1 MPRVVCGPGT
11 YAGRRL
17 GFCMPLPSIQTVTG
31 WYDQSAAGYDAGHHA
46 TQRKYKVIEQSLRG
60 LLSRGRVLDL
70 GCGTGRL
77 LNREDSGRV
86 VGLDL
91 SIEMLRLAHQTSPSV
106 LRADG
111 HHLPFASESFD
122 AVVAAQGVIRYM
134 DPAQAF
140 AEIHRVL
147 TPGGRC
153 AVHQFGSGVSLRQLV
168 RQHVLRR
175 PAPPADDFVLLDAE
189 ELARPARGAGLRVHE
204 VELFR
209 SIRRYPYALRVHP
222 KLPSR
227 VSDALW
233 NHCVL
238 HLQKPLS

>member
-1 MPRVVCGPGT
+1 
-11 YAGRRL
+11 
-17 GFCMPLPSIQTVTG
+17 MPLPSIQTVTG
-31 WYDQSAAGYDAGHHA
+31 WYDQSAAGYDAGHLA
-46 TQRKYKVIEQSLRG
+46 TQRKYKVIERSLRG
-60 LLSRGRVLDL
+60 LLQRGRVLDL

-77 LNREDSGRV
+77 LDRNDSGRV

-91 SIEMLRLAHQTSPSV
+91 SIEMLRLAHQKSPSV

-111 HHLPFASESFD
+111 HHLPFASASFD
-122 AVVAAQGVIRYM
+122 AVVAAQE
-134 DPAQAF
+134 F
-140 AEIHRVL
+140 A
-147 TPGGRC
+147 
-153 AVHQFGSGVSLRQLV
+153 LR
-168 RQHVLRR
+168 
-175 PAPPADDFVLLDAE
+175 DAE
-189 ELARPARGAGLRVHE
+189 ELARPARASGLAVHK

>member
-1 MPRVVCGPGT
+1 
-11 YAGRRL
+11 
-17 GFCMPLPSIQTVTG
+17 MPLPSIQTVTG
-31 WYDQSAAGYDAGHHA
+31 WYDQSAAGYDAGHLA
-46 TQRKYKVIEQSLRG
+46 TQRKYKVIERSLRG
-60 LLSRGRVLDL
+60 LLQRGRVLDL

-77 LNREDSGRV
+77 LDRNDSGRV

-91 SIEMLRLAHQTSPSV
+91 SIEMLRLAHQKSPSV

-111 HHLPFASESFD
+111 HHLPFASASFD

-134 DPAQAF
+134 DSSQAF
-140 AEIHRVL
+140 KEIHRVL

-153 AVHQFGSGVSLRQLV
+153 AVHQFGSGVSVRQLIG
-168 RQHVLRR
+168 RQLLRR
-175 PAPPADDFVLLDAE
+175 PAPPADEFALRDAE
-189 ELARPARGAGLRVHE
+189 ELARPARASGLAVHK